1 MVGKGKNKF
10 AEATH
15 AAQKGKAVV
24 GALTPSPKQA
34 CRAEEVIFV
43 PPPSSPTTTN
53 EQTTT

>member
-53 EQTTT
+53 EQTTN